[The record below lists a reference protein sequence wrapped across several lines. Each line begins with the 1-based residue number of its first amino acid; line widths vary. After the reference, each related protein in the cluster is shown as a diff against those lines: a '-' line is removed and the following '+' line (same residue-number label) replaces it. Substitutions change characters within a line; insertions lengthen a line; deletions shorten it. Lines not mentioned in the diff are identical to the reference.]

1 MMLFRPL
8 NRSIN
13 QIDWLFFEVF
23 FLLHQYVH
31 RKKNKQDTIIQCKY
45 ISRYLIERCI
55 FDINLA
61 YFLSNF
67 FDIIHDD
74 ESDN

>member
-23 FLLHQYVH
+23 PCFINMYIE
-31 RKKNKQDTIIQCKY
+31 RKTSKIESLNVNIFEDILY
-45 ISRYLIERCI
+45 RVAYLILILLI
-55 FDINLA
+55 FS
-61 YFLSNF
+61 SNF
-67 FDIIHDD
+67 FDIIHD